1 MRNKISAP
9 VPWRKSIN
17 GWTDTLRA
25 AGLSAQT
32 IKSRRYKMV
41 HLATL
46 LMPSGPED
54 VTTEQI
60 VQAFARQ
67 QWKPETRKAYR
78 NTISSFFRWLHK
90 SGRRSD
96 DPSLDVPRVKK
107 PHAHPRPC
115 PDRYIAAAM
124 KMATTSERLMIRL
137 GAECGL
143 RRGEIARVHSDDVV
157 ADSAGRSLI
166 VRGKG
171 DKQRIV
177 PLPDDLADLISACD
191 GYVFPGRFGGHV
203 EESYIGDR
211 LSSLLGDGWTAHS
224 LRHRYATATWQA
236 THDLLLVSKLLGH
249 ASVETTQVYVAMP
262 DERLR
267 AGMAAVLLSA

>member
-1 MRNKISAP
+1 MTKKWVAP
-9 VPWRKSIN
+9 PLWREELT
-17 GWTDTLRA
+17 GWLA
-25 AGLSAQT
+25 ALKAGGRSEQ
-32 IKSRRYKMV
+32 
-41 HLATL
+41 TL
-46 LMPSGPED
+46 LTKRRKMTYTAVCLGVSPYE
-54 VTTEQI
+54 VTCEMMTQW
-60 VQAFARQ
+60 FASQ
-67 QWKPETRKAYR
+67 SWKPETRKAYR
-78 NTISSFFRWLHK
+78 NTVSS
-90 SGRRSD
+90 G
-96 DPSLDVPRVKK
+96 
-107 PHAHPRPC
+107 
-115 PDRYIAAAM
+115 
-124 KMATTSERLMIRL
+124 
-137 GAECGL
+137 
-143 RRGEIARVHSDDVV
+143 DVV
-157 ADSAGRSLI
+157 DDLVGRSL
-166 VRGKG
+166 VVNGKG

-191 GYVFPGRFGGHV
+191 GYVFPGRFDGHV

>member
-1 MRNKISAP
+1 MTKKWVAP
-9 VPWRKSIN
+9 PLWREELT
-17 GWTDTLRA
+17 GWLA
-25 AGLSAQT
+25 ALKAGGRSEQ
-32 IKSRRYKMV
+32 
-41 HLATL
+41 TL
-46 LMPSGPED
+46 LTRRRKMTYTAVCLGVSPYE
-54 VTTEQI
+54 VTCEMMTQW
-60 VQAFARQ
+60 FASQ
-67 QWKPETRKAYR
+67 SWKPETRKAYR
-78 NTISSFFRWLHK
+78 NTVSSFFAWMRQT
-90 SGRRSD
+90 GRRND
-96 DPSLDVPRVKK
+96 DASMELPKVKRPR
-107 PHAHPRPC
+107 AHPRPC
-115 PDRYIAAAM
+115 PDKVILAALGRASE
-124 KMATTSERLMIRL
+124 SERIMLRL

-143 RRGEIARVHSDDVV
+143 RRGEIGRVSSGDVV
-157 ADSAGRSLI
+157 DDLVGRSL
-166 VRGKG
+166 VVNGKG

>member
-1 MRNKISAP
+1 M
-9 VPWRKSIN
+9 
-17 GWTDTLRA
+17 L
-25 AGLSAQT
+25 
-32 IKSRRYKMV
+32 
-41 HLATL
+41 
-46 LMPSGPED
+46 
-54 VTTEQI
+54 
-60 VQAFARQ
+60 
-67 QWKPETRKAYR
+67 
-78 NTISSFFRWLHK
+78 
-90 SGRRSD
+90 
-96 DPSLDVPRVKK
+96 
-107 PHAHPRPC
+107 
-115 PDRYIAAAM
+115 
-124 KMATTSERLMIRL
+124 RL
-137 GAECGL
+137 GAECVL
-143 RRGEIARVHSDDVV
+143 RRGEIGRVSSGDVV
-157 ADSAGRSLI
+157 DDLVGRSL
-166 VRGKG
+166 VVNGKG

-224 LRHRYATATWQA
+224 LRHRYATVTWQA

>member
-1 MRNKISAP
+1 MNTNMILSNSGLMKKDLA
-9 VPWRKSIN
+9 K
-17 GWTDTLRA
+17 A
-25 AGLSAQT
+25 MGLSPQSMASRLQSKADWT
-32 IKSRRYKMV
+32 IDETCAAADFFGVPLM
-41 HLATL
+41 AL
-46 LMPSGPED
+46 LYPK
-54 VTTEQI
+54 VK
-60 VQAFARQ
+60 R
-67 QWKPETRKAYR
+67 
-78 NTISSFFRWLHK
+78 
-90 SGRRSD
+90 
-96 DPSLDVPRVKK
+96 PR
-107 PHAHPRPC
+107 PHPRPC
-115 PDRYIAAAM
+115 PDKVILAALAR
-124 KMATTSERLMIRL
+124 ASESEIIMLRL

-143 RRGEIARVHSDDVV
+143 RRGEIGRVSSGDVV
-157 ADSAGRSLI
+157 DDLVGRSL
-166 VRGKG
+166 VVNGKG

>member
-1 MRNKISAP
+1 MRVALAMRNKNQSDLSRAFGVSRTLISQKMRGVTSWTIADMEKAGQFLGIAP
-9 VPWRKSIN
+9 ARFLDPN
-17 GWTDTLRA
+17 GLIGRV
-25 AGLSAQT
+25 S
-32 IKSRRYKMV
+32 
-41 HLATL
+41 
-46 LMPSGPED
+46 SG
-54 VTTEQI
+54 
-60 VQAFARQ
+60 
-67 QWKPETRKAYR
+67 
-78 NTISSFFRWLHK
+78 
-90 SGRRSD
+90 
-96 DPSLDVPRVKK
+96 
-107 PHAHPRPC
+107 
-115 PDRYIAAAM
+115 
-124 KMATTSERLMIRL
+124 
-137 GAECGL
+137 
-143 RRGEIARVHSDDVV
+143 DVV
-157 ADSAGRSLI
+157 DDLVGRSL
-166 VRGKG
+166 VVNGKG

-267 AGMAAVLLSA
+267 AGMAAVRLSA

>member
-1 MRNKISAP
+1 MTTQTLDQRTQAIPLEEVISTNMRLALAL
-9 VPWRKSIN
+9 RKKNQS
-17 GWTDTLRA
+17 DLSRA
-25 AGLSAQT
+25 LGVSSGLVSQ
-32 IKSRRYKMV
+32 KM
-41 HLATL
+41 H
-46 LMPSGPED
+46 G
-54 VTTEQI
+54 TTW
-60 VQAFARQ
+60 FASQ
-67 QWKPETRKAYR
+67 DWKPETRKAYR
-78 NTISSFFRWLHK
+78 NTVSSFFAWMRQT
-90 SGRRSD
+90 GRRTD
-96 DPSLDVPRVKK
+96 DPSMELPKIKRPR
-107 PHAHPRPC
+107 PHPRPC
-115 PDRYIAAAM
+115 PNKVILAALGRASE
-124 KMATTSERLMIRL
+124 SERIMLRL

-143 RRGEIARVHSDDVV
+143 RRGEIGRVSSGDVV
-157 ADSAGRSLI
+157 DDLVGRSL
-166 VRGKG
+166 VVNGKG
-171 DKQRIV
+171 NKQRIV

>member
-1 MRNKISAP
+1 MTYVAVCLGVSP
-9 VPWRKSIN
+9 
-17 GWTDTLRA
+17 
-25 AGLSAQT
+25 
-32 IKSRRYKMV
+32 Y
-41 HLATL
+41 
-46 LMPSGPED
+46 E
-54 VTTEQI
+54 VTCEMMTQW
-60 VQAFARQ
+60 FASQ
-67 QWKPETRKAYR
+67 SWKPETRKAYR
-78 NTISSFFRWLHK
+78 NTVSSFFAWMRQT
-90 SGRRSD
+90 GRRND
-96 DPSLDVPRVKK
+96 DPSMELPKVKRPR
-107 PHAHPRPC
+107 PHPRPC
-115 PDRYIAAAM
+115 PDKVILAALGRASE
-124 KMATTSERLMIRL
+124 SERIMLRL

-143 RRGEIARVHSDDVV
+143 RRGEIGRVSSGDVV
-157 ADSAGRSLI
+157 DDLVGRSL
-166 VRGKG
+166 VVNGKG

>member
-1 MRNKISAP
+1 MR
-9 VPWRKSIN
+9 
-17 GWTDTLRA
+17 
-25 AGLSAQT
+25 QT
-32 IKSRRYKMV
+32 
-41 HLATL
+41 
-46 LMPSGPED
+46 
-54 VTTEQI
+54 
-60 VQAFARQ
+60 
-67 QWKPETRKAYR
+67 
-78 NTISSFFRWLHK
+78 
-90 SGRRSD
+90 GRRTD
-96 DPSLDVPRVKK
+96 DPSMELPKIKRPR
-107 PHAHPRPC
+107 PHPRPC
-115 PDRYIAAAM
+115 PDKVILAALGRASE
-124 KMATTSERLMIRL
+124 SERIMLRL

-143 RRGEIARVHSDDVV
+143 RRGEIGRVSSGDVV
-157 ADSAGRSLI
+157 DDLVGRSL
-166 VRGKG
+166 VVNGKG